1 MINENLNFTLT
12 KDQFKE
18 WDKFCLDNGQEMY
31 KNKDTYSV
39 VHSGTSGTYYLY
51 INESEQ
57 SGMQNFLDNL
67 LA

>member
-1 MINENLNFTLT
+1 MLDENLNFRLT
-12 KDQFKE
+12 KNQFKE